1 MKPPKV
7 VIPGLNRGIGVPAG
21 YVLGR
26 LPGTGQG
33 PAQLLSL
40 THLKQMGVAA
50 AASISTTYVPQTRQ
64 INTTAPIQGG
74 GPLSS
79 DLTLSHAASGVTAG
93 SYTNANITVDADGHV
108 TAASNGTGGGGS
120 GTVTSVSVTT
130 ANGVSGTV
138 ANATT
143 TPAITLTLGA
153 ITPTSVAATG
163 NVTGSNLSGTNTGDQ
178 TITLTGDV
186 TGSGTGSFAATL
198 AASGV
203 TAATYGDGTHVAQ
216 ITVDAKG
223 RITSASNVAIT
234 GGGGSGTVTTTGTPA
249 SGNLAKFSGST
260 SITNGDLSG
269 DVTTS
274 GTLVTTLAAS
284 GVTAGSYTNS
294 NITVD
299 AKGRVTAASNGT
311 TPPSAANPT
320 ATASD
325 TAVNGSASTFMRS
338 DAAPAVQKG
347 SSSQF
352 GIVKV
357 DGTTITASGGVISAV
372 GGGGGGSSFNP
383 FYDSSLTITKPVA
396 ANFTK
401 TDGTGITT
409 TLSDLTSRGV
419 VHKMS
424 SATALVVSTC
434 ALTSYTPPAAGTDFT
449 VIGLFS
455 ATPTANSGST
465 ATMGYGLFAKD
476 NAGKIAQFG
485 TRNSDI
491 GGSYWTNNSTVS
503 SGFTWVTPMSSFG
516 NPFWIK
522 LQRVGTNFVISF
534 SVDGETYVKMQTL
547 SATAFLGST
556 LSSVGFCLWG
566 NSAPNPGEFALSCFD
581 FSAA

>member
-40 THLKQMGVAA
+40 THLKQMGIAA
-50 AASISTTYVPQTRQ
+50 TASISTTYVPQTRK

-93 SYTNANITVDADGHV
+93 SYTNANITVDADGHI
-108 TAASNGTGGGGS
+108 TAASNGTGGT

-138 ANATT
+138 ANPTT

-234 GGGGSGTVTTTGTPA
+234 TGGSGTVTTTGTPA

-269 DVTTS
+269 DITTS
-274 GTLVTTLAAS
+274 GTLATTIANNAVTTAKINNSAVTLAKIANAS
-284 GVTAGSYTNS
+284 ANSVLLGAGATGSGSPYAE
-294 NITVD
+294 ITL
-299 AKGRVTAASNGT
+299 GTGLSMSGT
-311 TPPSAANPT
+311 TL
-320 ATASD
+320 
-325 TAVNGSASTFMRS
+325 SAS
-338 DAAPAVQKG
+338 
-347 SSSQF
+347 
-352 GIVKV
+352 
-357 DGTTITASGGVISAV
+357 
-372 GGGGGGSSFNP
+372 GGGGGGSAAWTLVDTTGAATTGSTWTFSTNVASVNVTGLGSYNELLIIARNITSSVSGVRDILASVDNGSTFFNTSGN
-383 FYDSSLTITKPVA
+383 YVRVVQASGTESNAVALGAAGATSATTAQTVIVHLLNTKGPVKRA
-396 ANFTK
+396 VNNGSANF
-401 TDGTGITT
+401 DV
-409 TLSDLTSRGV
+409 LFV
-419 VHKMS
+419 A
-424 SATALVVSTC
+424 SA
-434 ALTSYTPPAAGTDFT
+434 
-449 VIGLFS
+449 
-455 ATPTANSGST
+455 
-465 ATMGYGLFAKD
+465 
-476 NAGKIAQFG
+476 
-485 TRNSDI
+485 SDI
-491 GGSYWTNNSTVS
+491 NAIQLLNTGGGNLTGGS
-503 SGFTWVTPMSSFG
+503 
-516 NPFWIK
+516 
-522 LQRVGTNFVISF
+522 L
-534 SVDGETYVKMQTL
+534 YVY
-547 SATAFLGST
+547 AR
-556 LSSVGFCLWG
+556 
-566 NSAPNPGEFALSCFD
+566 
-581 FSAA
+581 

>member
-1 MKPPKV
+1 MTAPPKIV
-7 VIPGLNRGIGVPAG
+7 MRSLHHGIPAG

-40 THLKQMGVAA
+40 AHLRQMGIAA
-50 AASISTTYVPQTRQ
+50 TSSISTTYVPQTRK

-93 SYTNANITVDADGHV
+93 SYTNANITVDADGHI
-108 TAASNGTGGGGS
+108 TAASNGTGGG

-153 ITPTSVAATG
+153 ITPSSVAATG
-163 NVTGSNLSGTNTGDQ
+163 TVTGANLSGTNTGDQ

-186 TGSGTGSFAATL
+186 TGSGTGSFSATL

-203 TAATYGDGTHVAQ
+203 TSGTYGDGTHVAQ

-249 SGNLAKFSGST
+249 SGNLTKFSGST

-284 GVTAGSYTNS
+284 GVTAGSYTNA

-299 AKGRVTAASNGT
+299 AKGRVTAASNG
-311 TPPSAANPT
+311 S
-320 ATASD
+320 
-325 TAVNGSASTFMRS
+325 
-338 DAAPAVQKG
+338 
-347 SSSQF
+347 
-352 GIVKV
+352 
-357 DGTTITASGGVISAV
+357 
-372 GGGGGGSSFNP
+372 GGGGGTTPTVRNSTCTSLASVSSTSVAWPSGTVAGDVVVIFAAHGWAVNTPSGWTTIDSKPGTNWNGGVVAKVMTSADITAGSVTLTFSGSYNGVVAAVTINGTTVQNYINKGSTQSSSGATTAQESVSLTDSTDLVLCFASTRLSTTCSVTNSGAVALASSSGSNASGAVASLSNASDIFGTTVNNSFGSSGTG
-383 FYDSSLTITKPVA
+383 YYVA
-396 ANFTK
+396 A
-401 TDGTGITT
+401 
-409 TLSDLTSRGV
+409 
-419 VHKMS
+419 
-424 SATALVVSTC
+424 C
-434 ALTSYTPPAAGTDFT
+434 AF
-449 VIGLFS
+449 
-455 ATPTANSGST
+455 
-465 ATMGYGLFAKD
+465 
-476 NAGKIAQFG
+476 
-485 TRNSDI
+485 R
-491 GGSYWTNNSTVS
+491 
-503 SGFTWVTPMSSFG
+503 
-516 NPFWIK
+516 
-522 LQRVGTNFVISF
+522 
-534 SVDGETYVKMQTL
+534 
-547 SATAFLGST
+547 
-556 LSSVGFCLWG
+556 
-566 NSAPNPGEFALSCFD
+566 
-581 FSAA
+581 